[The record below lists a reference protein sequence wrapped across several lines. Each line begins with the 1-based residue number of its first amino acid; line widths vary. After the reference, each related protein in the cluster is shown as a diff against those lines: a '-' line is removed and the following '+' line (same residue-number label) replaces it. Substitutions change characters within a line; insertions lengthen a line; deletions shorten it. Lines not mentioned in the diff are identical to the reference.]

1 MDRYTKAETA
11 EMVGVKERTIERYA
25 KDGLI
30 GTVYEVRL
38 DKKGTA
44 RNIATFDL
52 AEVLR
57 AKEGKLTVPARPAI
71 ESPGALAVVP
81 VAPVAPVAP
90 VVPEPAPGALVA
102 ALAEVLHPQPDT
114 LTLTERQASA
124 LANLPEAMIM
134 AARKSGQLRAL
145 RTGRGWRIRRADLE
159 TWVNSL

>member
-11 EMVGVKERTIERYA
+11 EILGINERTIERYA

-30 GTVYEVRL
+30 GTIYEVRL

-52 AEVLR
+52 AEVMQ
-57 AKEGKLTVPARPAI
+57 AKEGKLIAPARPAI
-71 ESPGALAVVP
+71 ESPGALAVV
-81 VAPVAPVAP
+81 PVAPVAP

-134 AARKSGQLRAL
+134 AARKSGQLRAI

>member
-11 EMVGVKERTIERYA
+11 EILGINERTIERYA

-30 GTVYEVRL
+30 GTIYEVRL

-52 AEVLR
+52 AEVMQ
-57 AKEGKLTVPARPAI
+57 AKEGKLIAPARPAI

-90 VVPEPAPGALVA
+90 EPAPVALVA
-102 ALAEVLHPQPDT
+102 ALAEALHPQPDT